1 MWSSTTIR
9 LPFTSAPQLAGQGGA
24 ACHAQRHEHAGD
36 FQCPAVFQL
45 HAGDP
50 LLAEDGFHGF
60 RPHGHL
66 RRELCRQRGSAREQG
81 DAVGHGQ
88 QGLYL
93 VQGVLSTAQHG
104 HIPAAVE
111 KASQVAQ

>member
-36 FQCPAVFQL
+36 YQCPAVFQL

-50 LLAEDGFHGF
+50 RLTPRMA
-60 RPHGHL
+60 
-66 RRELCRQRGSAREQG
+66 
-81 DAVGHGQ
+81 
-88 QGLYL
+88 
-93 VQGVLSTAQHG
+93 STASVRTATSG
-104 HIPAAVE
+104 GNCAVSG
-111 KASQVAQ
+111 APPVSRVTL